1 MECLLWN
8 VNTLPHHFCILC
20 TVHTDSAME
29 RDAEFAEVL
38 LAKTW
43 HAGWL
48 QLFELSRC
56 LALRARMRTNIFAG
70 Y

>member
-1 MECLLWN
+1 
-8 VNTLPHHFCILC
+8 
-20 TVHTDSAME
+20 ME